1 MRKEADKEH
10 LYFDM
15 PLRVVSRTGWI
26 AADSCYS
33 NLGILHFHNHMDQ
46 QDLGMTRSYCN
57 LVVHS
62 LFPNWPNYSQVAVYV
77 DRIDKLNEN
86 ESHYLWSYSPPDELA
101 ILRLPTQLL
110 MENMRK
116 TVLDLH

>member
-1 MRKEADKEH
+1 
-10 LYFDM
+10 M

-33 NLGILHFHNHMDQ
+33 NLGIPHFHNHMDQ
-46 QDLGMTRSYCN
+46 QYLGMMCSYCN

-62 LFPNWPNYSQVAVYV
+62 LFPNWLNYSQVAVCA
-77 DRIDKLNEN
+77 DHIDKLNEN
-86 ESHYLWSYSPPDELA
+86 GSHYPWSYSPPDELA

-110 MENMRK
+110 RENMRMS
-116 TVLDLH
+116 VLELN